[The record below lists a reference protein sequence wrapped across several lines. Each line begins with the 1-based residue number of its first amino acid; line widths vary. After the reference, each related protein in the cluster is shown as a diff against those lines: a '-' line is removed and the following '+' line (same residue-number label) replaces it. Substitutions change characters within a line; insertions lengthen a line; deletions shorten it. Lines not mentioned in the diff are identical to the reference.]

1 MVGGFA
7 LKYHRLIFTFLFLF
21 FFLSVRSY
29 PEDLVYTDQMGRTI
43 SVPKNPDRIIS
54 LAPNITEILFA
65 LDAGGRVVGVTEFSN
80 YPPEAQNL
88 PKVGTYIKPNIER
101 MVELL
106 PDIVIATAD
115 GDKEGEVKK
124 LDSLGIPVYVINPK
138 DINGILE
145 TIREVGKLIGSTDE
159 ANELTTVMEE
169 KIRDV
174 RERVSKY
181 PKVRVLLELGID
193 PVITISSGTFQDD
206 LIGLAG
212 GINIA
217 AGERVRY
224 PRFSIEEVIV
234 RAPEVIIITS
244 MTSVEDHGQ
253 GFKRWSRWETIPAV
267 KDGRIY
273 LIDSDIID
281 RPSPRIVCGLEALSR
296 FFHPEAYRD
305 EVDHGD

>member
-1 MVGGFA
+1 MI
-7 LKYHRLIFTFLFLF
+7 YHRLIFAFLFLF
-21 FFLSVRSY
+21 FSLSVRSY
-29 PEDLVYTDQMGRTI
+29 PEDLVYTDQMGRLI
-43 SVPKNPDRIIS
+43 LVPKDPKRIIS

-65 LDAGGRVVGVTEFSN
+65 LDAGERVVGVTEFSN
-80 YPPEAQNL
+80 YPPEAQKL

-101 MVELL
+101 MVELS
-106 PDIVIATAD
+106 PDLVIATAD

-124 LDSLGIPVYVINPK
+124 LDSLGIPVYVINPT
-138 DINGILE
+138 DIKGILE
-145 TIREVGKLIGSTDE
+145 TIREVGELIGSTDE
-159 ANELTTVMEE
+159 ATEFATGME
-169 KIRDV
+169 KRIRDV
-174 RERVSKY
+174 RERVSGF
-181 PKVRVLLELGID
+181 PRVRVLLELGID
-193 PVITISSGTFQDD
+193 PIITISSSTFQDD

-234 RAPEVIIITS
+234 REPNVIIITS

-267 KDGRIY
+267 RDGRVY

-281 RPSPRIVCGLEALSR
+281 RPSPRIVDGLEALAR
-296 FFHPEAYRD
+296 FFHPEAYIG
-305 EVDHGD
+305 EADHGD

>member
-1 MVGGFA
+1 
-7 LKYHRLIFTFLFLF
+7 
-21 FFLSVRSY
+21 
-29 PEDLVYTDQMGRTI
+29 MGRLV
-43 SVPKNPDRIIS
+43 SVPTNPTRIIS

-65 LDAGGRVVGVTEFSN
+65 LDAEGRIVGVTEFSN
-80 YPPEAQNL
+80 YPPEAQKL

-101 MVELL
+101 MVELS
-106 PDIVIATAD
+106 PDLVIATAD

-124 LDSLGIPVYVINPK
+124 LDSLGIPVYVINPT
-138 DINGILE
+138 DIKGIIE
-145 TIREVGKLIGSTDE
+145 TIREVGDLIGSTDE
-159 ANELTTVMEE
+159 ATELTMEME
-169 KIRDV
+169 KRISDV
-174 RERVSKY
+174 KERVSKY

-193 PVITISSGTFQDD
+193 PIITISSGTFQDD

-234 RAPEVIIITS
+234 RAPDVIIITS

-253 GFKRWSRWETIPAV
+253 GIKRWSRWETIPAV
-267 KDGRIY
+267 RDGRIY
-273 LIDSDIID
+273 VLDSDIID
-281 RPSPRIVCGLEALSR
+281 RPSPRIVDGLEVLAR

-305 EVDHGD
+305 EATHGN